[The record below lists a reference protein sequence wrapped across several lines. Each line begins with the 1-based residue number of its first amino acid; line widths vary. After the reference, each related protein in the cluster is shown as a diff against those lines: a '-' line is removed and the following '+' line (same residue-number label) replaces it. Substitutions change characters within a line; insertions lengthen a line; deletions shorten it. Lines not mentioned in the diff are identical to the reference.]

1 MPQPVQTTTKLPGY
15 RYLKRFLLLM
25 KSASSPASVDLLL
38 SGFVL
43 PERSGRNPVDT
54 HIELNGARTGPLSD
68 IRVAD
73 FSAIFSGPIAGAMLA
88 DQGADVIKVE
98 AFTGDLM
105 RKGFPQSNGMASAF
119 TTMNRNKRGI
129 SLNLQTEAGK
139 AAAIRLIQT
148 SDVVLEN
155 FRPGVMDRLGL
166 GYDAFKESQPKLV
179 YASINGVG
187 ADGPYANRR
196 VYDAVIQAVSGFTA
210 LRVDGKPEMVNSLV
224 CDKVTSLTAAEAIV
238 AALFSAERTGRG
250 QRVEISMLD
259 AALSFLWPDTM
270 NNFTFMDDGIQQ
282 VAPLDHS
289 VFLHKTK
296 DGWIASM
303 PVQESEFFGVFRA
316 LELPE
321 LVEDERF
328 QNTAARLEHRL
339 ALRELMD
346 QAYPKFTTDELC
358 QRFETQDVPYSRL
371 NSREEVLD
379 DPQVKAMGA
388 LLTYEHPTAGL
399 VRTPRPAAQFA
410 GTPSSLHSHT
420 PRLGEHT
427 DEVLLELGY
436 SRAEIEE
443 MAQADAVFRSS
454 SNL

>member
-1 MPQPVQTTTKLPGY
+1 M
-15 RYLKRFLLLM
+15 
-25 KSASSPASVDLLL
+25 
-38 SGFVL
+38 
-43 PERSGRNPVDT
+43 DT
-54 HIELNGARTGPLSD
+54 HIKLDGVRTGPLNG

-88 DQGADVIKVE
+88 DQGADVVKVE

-105 RKGFPQSNGMASAF
+105 RRGFPQSNGMASAF
-119 TTMNRNKRGI
+119 TSMNRNKRGI
-129 SLNLQTEAGK
+129 SLNLQTQGGK
-139 AAAIRLIQT
+139 EAAIKLIQ
-148 SDVVLEN
+148 SADVVLEN

-166 GYDAFKESQPKLV
+166 GYDSFKDQQPKLV

-187 ADGPYANRR
+187 ATGPYANRR

-210 LRVDGKPEMVNSLV
+210 LRVDGRPEMVNSLI
-224 CDKVTSLTAAEAIV
+224 CDKITSLTAAEAIV
-238 AALFSAERTGRG
+238 AALFSAERTGQG

-270 NNFTFMDDGIQQ
+270 NNFTFMDDGIQH

-289 VFLHKTK
+289 VFLHETK

-316 LELPE
+316 LERPE

-328 QNTAARLEHRL
+328 QTAASRLEFRTQ
-339 ALRELMD
+339 LRQLMD
-346 QAYPKFTTDELC
+346 EAYPEFTTDELC
-358 QRFETQDVPYSRL
+358 QRFEAEDVPYSRL
-371 NSREEVLD
+371 NTRAEVLD

-388 LLTYEHPTAGL
+388 LLSYQHPTAGL

-410 GTPSSLHSHT
+410 QTPSNLYAHT
-420 PRLGEHT
+420 PTLGEHT
-427 DEVLLELGY
+427 KGVLLELGY
-436 SRAEIEE
+436 TEAEIAELQTNE
-443 MAQADAVFRSS
+443 AILCGERI
-454 SNL
+454 L